1 MTDAATPETATASQ
15 PLDLHGAARAIEGL
29 LARDKTPERSDRR
42 RQRRAADTADPEGGP
57 DAEEAPDAESADDG
71 PDDDPDA
78 EADDPDAPEEAEEA
92 DEQPRFTVKIDGEEQ
107 EVTLSELLKGYQRG
121 ADYTRK
127 TMRLGDERRE
137 LRQARERAEQG
148 LAAAETER
156 QHYAQQLGAFVP
168 NLRQQMLAQFA
179 GIDWERLAA
188 EDPARFAVLGPIYE
202 TMTTQLR
209 QAEAA
214 QLRLRERQRQGEVE
228 SQEARRRYRDDQWR
242 AVVDRNPEFGDPAK
256 ARRESQA
263 LSGYL
268 LKAGYR
274 REELDRLVDHRDF
287 ILARKAMLY
296 DRMTEARG
304 KIAGTPAP
312 PTRLQRPG
320 IARGRGEGAKE
331 RRAALLKRL
340 DSTGR
345 VEDAARLIE
354 DMF

>member
-29 LARDKTPERSDRR
+29 SARDKTPERSDRR
-42 RQRRAADTADPEGGP
+42 RQRRATDAADTEDGADADGP
-57 DAEEAPDAESADDG
+57 PDAESADDD
-71 PDDDPDA
+71 PDDPDA
-78 EADDPDAPEEAEEA
+78 DADDPDAPDEPEEA

-107 EVTLSELLKGYQRG
+107 EVTLSELLKGYQRST
-121 ADYTRK
+121 DYTRK

-137 LRQARERAEQG
+137 LRQARERAEQE
-148 LAAAETER
+148 LATTETER
-156 QHYAQQLGAFVP
+156 QHYAQQLDAFLP
-168 NLRQQMLAQFA
+168 NLRQQMLGQFA

-188 EDPARFAVLGPIYE
+188 EDPTRFAALGPIYE
-202 TMTTQLR
+202 TLATQLR
-209 QAEAA
+209 QAEAT
-214 QLRLRERQRQGEVE
+214 QLRLRERQRQSEVD
-228 SQEARRRYRDDQWR
+228 SQESRRRYRDDQWR
-242 AVVDRNPEFGDPAK
+242 AVVDRNPELGDR
-256 ARRESQA
+256 ARARQETQA

-268 LKAGYR
+268 QKSGYR
-274 REELDRLVDHRDF
+274 RDELDRLVDHRDF

-304 KIAGTPAP
+304 KIAGTPTP
-312 PTRLQRPG
+312 PARLQRPG
-320 IARGRGEGAKE
+320 VARGRGEGSKE

-354 DMF
+354 DMI

>member
-42 RQRRAADTADPEGGP
+42 RQRHAADPADPEGGP

-71 PDDDPDA
+71 PDDDPDSD
-78 EADDPDAPEEAEEA
+78 ADDPDAPDEPEEA

-121 ADYTRK
+121 ADYTHK
-127 TMRLGDERRE
+127 TMRLGGERRE
-137 LRQARERAEQG
+137 LQQARERATQE

-188 EDPARFAVLGPIYE
+188 EDPTRFAVLGPIYE

-214 QLRLRERQRQGEVE
+214 QHRLRERQRQGEVD

-256 ARRESQA
+256 ARQETQA

-320 IARGRGEGAKE
+320 VARGRGEGAKE